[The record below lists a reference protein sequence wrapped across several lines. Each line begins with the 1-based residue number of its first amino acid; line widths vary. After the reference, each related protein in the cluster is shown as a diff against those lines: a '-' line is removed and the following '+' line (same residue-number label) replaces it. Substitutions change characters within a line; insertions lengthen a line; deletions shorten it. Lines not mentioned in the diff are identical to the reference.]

1 LCARQIHREAG
12 GIGGERY
19 KRQQVGRAAGIVKM
33 RWRRRR
39 PGNTAVVWCK
49 VLPGR
54 QPKVRGCGHKS
65 ARNVP
70 KVYHIVTPR
79 KQAGNDQSETTL
91 GASFAAFIATASEE

>member
-1 LCARQIHREAG
+1 
-12 GIGGERY
+12 
-19 KRQQVGRAAGIVKM
+19 M
-33 RWRRRR
+33 RRRR
-39 PGNTAVVWCK
+39 QRSGYTAVVCGCK

-65 ARNVP
+65 ARSVP
-70 KVYHIVTPR
+70 KVYHTVTPAGCHGARR